1 MRTGWGLSAIPMMM
15 MMMACQ
21 MRMTSSARIHRYLWK
36 SIPPVV
42 QKARLT
48 TMAMEYVMLRR
59 CHQTPLFVRVQ
70 TTALRIPILINPTA
84 METGPV
90 THAIAVLQ
98 SRATSATSMRMD

>member
-1 MRTGWGLSAIPMMM
+1 
-15 MMMACQ
+15 
-21 MRMTSSARIHRYLWK
+21 
-36 SIPPVV
+36 
-42 QKARLT
+42 
-48 TMAMEYVMLRR
+48 MAMGYVMLRR